1 MDGVTNNTA
10 TTNAES
16 RVTENRQAE
25 RATPGPT
32 NEQRGQ
38 ITQSVDAT
46 TNRDATRVADQVTGG
61 DTDRLEAAGKGKAAP
76 KDKSPGLKD
85 GDFLHDPRQLTPN
98 QAKDLE
104 KLQKDPK
111 IHPDTRKDIEQFL
124 DDYKNKRDRLFP
136 DNPNPYPNPYP
147 RIRPDQV
154 G

>member
-16 RVTENRQAE
+16 RVAENRQAE
-25 RATPGPT
+25 QARPGPT
-32 NEQRGQ
+32 DQQRDQ
-38 ITQSVDAT
+38 VTQRVDAT
-46 TNRDATRVADQVTGG
+46 TNRDAQRVGDTVTGG
-61 DTDRLEAAGKGKAAP
+61 NQDKVDEAGLTKTPRNENKGF
-76 KDKSPGLKD
+76 KD
-85 GDFLHDPRQLTPN
+85 GDFLHDPRQLTPD

-111 IHPDTRKDIEQFL
+111 IHPDTQKEIKEFL

-147 RIRPDQV
+147 RIRTDEV
-154 G
+154 V